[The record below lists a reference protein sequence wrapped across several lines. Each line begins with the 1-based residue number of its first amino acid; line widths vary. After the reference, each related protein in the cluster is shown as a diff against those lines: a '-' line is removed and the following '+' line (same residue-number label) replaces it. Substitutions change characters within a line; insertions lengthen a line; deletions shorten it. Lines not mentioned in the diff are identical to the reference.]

1 MNEDTIVE
9 RVPHKAQLEK
19 GVYDAVIMRV
29 EVQKDVNTN
38 YGIKD
43 MFVLTFGIGD
53 VEVRRRYNKSWTPS
67 SYIYKLVA
75 ELRPDE
81 TLGLSYDV
89 AKLEGTKVRVLISHN
104 KTESG
109 DVWDNVMEVEL
120 PPKAK
125 PIEKEPM
132 ATKAARSF
140 EDDANDQDLTKDG
153 SSFKVTRGPDP
164 EGENE

>member
-1 MNEDTIVE
+1 MIEDTVVE
-9 RVPHKAQLEK
+9 RTPHKAQLEK
-19 GVYDAVIMRV
+19 GVYDAVIKRV
-29 EVQKDVNTN
+29 EVQNDVKTN
-38 YGIKD
+38 YGIKN

-67 SYIYKLVA
+67 SYIYKLVE

-89 AKLEGTKVRVLISHN
+89 AKLEGMKVRVMIGHN
-104 KTESG
+104 KTEMG

-125 PIEKEPM
+125 PIEPM
-132 ATKAARSF
+132 STKAAKTF
-140 EDDANDQDLTKDG
+140 EDDANDHELTEDG
-153 SSFKVTRGPDP
+153 SSPWKIKKGPDP
-164 EGENE
+164 GGEE